1 MIPIAEKVKI
11 EGIIN
16 GDIVMKNNEKT
27 SFPSTVGS
35 QQKLDEFVQ
44 RIGGGGDFTL
54 EELALFE
61 QGAQF
66 MKELQSSSENRNLT
80 QPTILHIQHD
90 IKRRTKR
97 QSEISPDNA
106 NNIA

>member
-54 EELALFE
+54 EELALFK

-66 MKELQSSSENRNLT
+66 MKELQSSSE
-80 QPTILHIQHD
+80 
-90 IKRRTKR
+90 
-97 QSEISPDNA
+97 EA
-106 NNIA
+106 